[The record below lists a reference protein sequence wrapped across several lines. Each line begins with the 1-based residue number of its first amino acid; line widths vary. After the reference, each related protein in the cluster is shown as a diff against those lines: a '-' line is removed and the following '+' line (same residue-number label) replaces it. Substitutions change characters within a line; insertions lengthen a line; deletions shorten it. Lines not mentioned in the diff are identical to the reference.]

1 MISDNIAVLVALVVI
16 ILLILC
22 ILFGNMKEG

>member
-1 MISDNIAVLVALVVI
+1 MISDNLAVLVALVVI

-22 ILFGNMKEG
+22 ILFGNMKNG

>member
-1 MISDNIAVLVALVVI
+1 MISDNLAVLVALVVI

>member
-1 MISDNIAVLVALVVI
+1 MINDAFAVLVALVVI